1 MMMAFAIAF
10 TSCAQAKDE
19 TNDSGVSKPTCSD
32 TKMTLSDLEN
42 VDWLMGT
49 WVEKKECVCEIS
61 GSYYESS
68 KTELNL
74 LNQYT
79 NEQLK
84 TEFEAYNTS
93 CANNPEVIDTA
104 AKANSKK
111 VILTSAIETMNNPSK
126 PKTGTTVT
134 QLGTVPT
141 TATSTQ
147 TVHLS
152 SDKKVITILV
162 TTKVEATVDG
172 KSMITTYYYK
182 TTYTKQ

>member
-10 TSCAQAKDE
+10 TSCSQPKDE
-19 TNDSGVSKPTCSD
+19 TNSGVSKPTCSD

-61 GSYYESS
+61 GDYYTSTTKEA
-68 KTELNL
+68 
-74 LNQYT
+74 YT
-79 NEQLK
+79 ALINEQLK
-84 TEFEAYNTS
+84 TSFETMNAEYANKPVVINT
-93 CANNPEVIDTA
+93 AE
-104 AKANSKK
+104 KANTKK
-111 VILTSAIETMNNPSK
+111 LELASAIETMNNPSD
-126 PKTGTTVT
+126 PTTGTTET
-134 QLGTVPT
+134 ELGAVPSTV
-141 TATSTQ
+141 TSTQ

-152 SDKKVITILV
+152 SDKKVITILL
-162 TTKVEATVDG
+162 TTKAEATVDG